1 MIWATFST
9 NNAEQEHGWPQWD

>member
-9 NNAEQEHGWPQWD
+9 NNAEQDHGWPQWD